1 MALTTTSWFP
11 FWRPRNRFSLEEL
24 RYLTEELQ
32 KIEIVNDINESFLL
46 KNDLVIEMLRSI
58 AELMTYGGQH
68 DPSYFEFFMEKQ
80 IISEFVRILRISK
93 PTNVSLQ
100 LLQTMSIMIENLAD
114 KNSIYYLF
122 SNGHINQLITY
133 SYDFQNE
140 EILPYYISFLRA
152 ISRKL
157 NKNTISLLVKTEK
170 EEVVSFPLYFQAI
183 QFAFHEDNMVR
194 VAVRALTLN
203 VYNVGDEQ
211 ESSVLHILD
220 MPKEGKLDASVS
232 DSSIRC
238 AINEIEDILYYL
250 SDILSVGVPGLGRLL
265 TDYILELI
273 VFVLLLPSLKKQ
285 SCGTQVGITT
295 SLHLLCSVLNIYN
308 SKDLV
313 NIIAAALLC
322 SSEFFSPRSKATTYG
337 YVNVSPQDFS
347 LSDFSTQENI
357 KDKKSP
363 MSHSNP
369 VSLQNENCGLHITL
383 RELLLAY
390 IIGGDELQ
398 IMGSLSLLATLLQTN
413 GQNMA
418 EFSIAYCCHAST
430 LKCILYITD
439 LDESVLAGLGILS
452 QRKQHKDLFLQA
464 LAGEETSEE
473 KLISKVR
480 MSKDNISTE
489 LSGYLQK
496 LEVMSSQLGPSDLV
510 DLRLL
515 CNPTRYLLSKFSI
528 LHIALSK
535 HLLYQVFNALLH
547 LLCRTNTSADILWLG
562 GWVMKQLLPY
572 HEEDCSPLDLQQLE
586 DSHKLSAGNLLEEIN
601 GYWCDVLIPLLKDK
615 WNICKKVIEASSPA
629 KDSKSILFPSHAFSS
644 GGESSFAAAG
654 KMCETIKVFVLQRQL
669 LLALG
674 VNLPDL
680 PYLYTPVNS
689 PVASRTKTSI
699 LDATMPKPG
708 SKISLDNAIPCRI
721 SFEVGKEN
729 NYSFLA
735 ISRGTSGW
743 VILAEELLQEQQH
756 GVVFAIAPLAASN
769 PFIDEKQPTWLHLRI
784 RPSTFPFIDPSKFDM
799 FYEAKD
805 FSDGRWTLAF
815 RDEQA
820 CKAAESALIEELN
833 MQRNEVEQRLKPL
846 LQLELCTLHK
856 TNA

>member
-32 KIEIVNDINESFLL
+32 KIEIVNDINE
-46 KNDLVIEMLRSI
+46 DLVIEMLRSI

-211 ESSVLHILD
+211 VNKYVKCTPQSDYFSNIIRDFYKRCIYLD
-220 MPKEGKLDASVS
+220 KLIAQSARKLDASVS

-413 GQNMA
+413 
-418 EFSIAYCCHAST
+418 
-430 LKCILYITD
+430 D

-496 LEVMSSQLGPSDLV
+496 LEDKYGCHPKSEI
-510 DLRLL
+510 
-515 CNPTRYLLSKFSI
+515 NSKI
-528 LHIALSK
+528 HT
-535 HLLYQVFNALLH
+535 YQVFNALLH

>member
-1 MALTTTSWFP
+1 MALATTSWFP

-32 KIEIVNDINESFLL
+32 KVEIVNDINE
-46 KNDLVIEMLRSI
+46 DLVIEMLRSI
-58 AELMTYGGQH
+58 AELMTYGDQH

-100 LLQTMSIMIENLAD
+100 LLQTMSIMIENLTD

-122 SNGHINQLITY
+122 SNGHINHLITY
-133 SYDFQNE
+133 SFDFQNE
-140 EILPYYISFLRA
+140 EIFPYYISFLRA

-194 VAVRALTLN
+194 VAVRALTLS

-211 ESSVLHILD
+211 VNKYVKCTPQSDYFSNIIRDFYKRCIYLD
-220 MPKEGKLDASVS
+220 KLIAQSARKLDASVA
-232 DSSIRC
+232 DSSIRS
-238 AINEIEDILYYL
+238 ATNEIEDILYYL
-250 SDILSVGVPGLGRLL
+250 SDILSAGVPDLGRLL
-265 TDYILELI
+265 TDYILELL

-308 SKDLV
+308 SKDLA

-322 SSEFFSPRSKATTYG
+322 SSEFFSPRSKATAYG
-337 YVNVSPQDFS
+337 YVNVAPQDFS

-413 GQNMA
+413 
-418 EFSIAYCCHAST
+418 
-430 LKCILYITD
+430 D

-452 QRKQHKDLFLQA
+452 QRKQHKDLLLQA
-464 LAGEETSEE
+464 LVGEETREE
-473 KLISKVR
+473 KLISKVS
-480 MSKDNISTE
+480 MSKDNITTE

-496 LEVMSSQLGPSDLV
+496 LKDKYGCHPKSEI
-510 DLRLL
+510 
-515 CNPTRYLLSKFSI
+515 NSKI
-528 LHIALSK
+528 HT
-535 HLLYQVFNALLH
+535 YQVFNALLH
-547 LLCRTNTSADILWLG
+547 LLCRTNISADILWLG
-562 GWVMKQLLPY
+562 GWIMKQLLPY
-572 HEEDCSPLDLQQLE
+572 HEEDCSPFDLQQLE

-689 PVASRTKTSI
+689 PVVSRTKTSF

-708 SKISLDNAIPCRI
+708 SKISLVNAIPCRI

-735 ISRGTSGW
+735 TSRGTSGW
-743 VILAEELLQEQQH
+743 VILAEELPQEQQR
-756 GVVFAIAPLAASN
+756 GVVQAIAPLAASN
-769 PFIDEKQPTWLHLRI
+769 PFIDEKHPAWLHLRI
-784 RPSTFPFIDPSKFDM
+784 RSSTLPFIDPSKFDM
-799 FYEAKD
+799 FNQAKD

-815 RDEQA
+815 QDEQA
-820 CKAAESALIEELN
+820 CKAAESALIEELK
-833 MQRNEVEQRLKPL
+833 MQRSEVEQRLKPL
-846 LQLELCTLHK
+846 LQLDGAGVSAAPELCTLHT
-856 TNA
+856 TND

>member
-24 RYLTEELQ
+24 RYLTKELQ
-32 KIEIVNDINESFLL
+32 KIEIVNDINE
-46 KNDLVIEMLRSI
+46 DLVIEMLRSI
-58 AELMTYGGQH
+58 AELMTYGDQH

-100 LLQTMSIMIENLAD
+100 LLQTMSIMIENLAN

-122 SNGHINQLITY
+122 SNGRINQLITY

-211 ESSVLHILD
+211 VNKYVKCTPQSDYFSNIIRDFYKRCIYLD
-220 MPKEGKLDASVS
+220 KLIAQSARKLDASVS

-250 SDILSVGVPGLGRLL
+250 SDILSAGVPDLGRLL
-265 TDYILELI
+265 TDYILELL

-285 SCGTQVGITT
+285 SCGTQVSITT

-322 SSEFFSPRSKATTYG
+322 SSEFFSPRSKATAYG
-337 YVNVSPQDFS
+337 YVNVAPQDFS

-398 IMGSLSLLATLLQTN
+398 IMGSLSLLVTLLQTN
-413 GQNMA
+413 
-418 EFSIAYCCHAST
+418 E
-430 LKCILYITD
+430 

-452 QRKQHKDLFLQA
+452 QRKQHMDLLLQA
-464 LAGEETSEE
+464 LVGEETREE
-473 KLISKVR
+473 KQISKVR

-496 LEVMSSQLGPSDLV
+496 LEV
-510 DLRLL
+510 
-515 CNPTRYLLSKFSI
+515 
-528 LHIALSK
+528 
-535 HLLYQVFNALLH
+535 FNALLH
-547 LLCRTNTSADILWLG
+547 LLCRTNISADILWLG

-708 SKISLDNAIPCRI
+708 SKISLVNAIPCRI

-743 VILAEELLQEQQH
+743 VILAEELPQEQQH

-799 FYEAKD
+799 FSEPKD